1 MKGVLCEKVAK
12 YVSRLI
18 DSGALRPGQRA
29 LSVRALAR
37 QMRVSTATVVEAF
50 SLLEARGLVEAR
62 ARSGHYVRE
71 TSSDGLDRPRVQRM
85 RLGAIRVNGDRMR
98 GLFRSMRDRSVVPF
112 GASCPSPDLLPTDRL
127 ARLTGAIARSSPA
140 IGAVYD
146 PLPGVSALRAH
157 IARRATRHGCAVRP
171 DDVIVTVGAIEAIG
185 LSLRA
190 TTRPGDT
197 VAVESPTY
205 FGVLALLAELGL
217 SAVEVPAATTEGL
230 QLDALRAALEKHDI
244 KACVAVPN
252 FSNPCGAR
260 MPDDAKEQLVALL
273 ARRRVPLI
281 ETDVY
286 GDLPHDDDR
295 PRPAKAFDPDGW
307 VMHCSS
313 FSKSLAPGY
322 RVGWVVPGRFY
333 ERVEE
338 LKFMHTVAS
347 PTITQMAIAAFL
359 DSGGYERHLR
369 TLRRAFAAQV
379 SAAQDAIARH
389 FPRGTRVSR
398 PSGGYL
404 LWVELPEGS
413 PTAIDIQRAALERAI
428 SIAPGPIFSARGSFQ
443 RFFRLSCGYPWSDSL
458 DDAVEVL
465 GRLANGKLT
474 A

>member
-1 MKGVLCEKVAK
+1 MH
-12 YVSRLI
+12 
-18 DSGALRPGQRA
+18 
-29 LSVRALAR
+29 
-37 QMRVSTATVVEAF
+37 VSTATVVQAF
-50 SLLEARGLVEAR
+50 SLLEARGLIEAR

-71 TSSDGLDRPRVQRM
+71 NRSEALDRPRAQRT
-85 RLGAIRVNGDRMR
+85 RLESIRVSGDRVH
-98 GLFRSMRDRSVVPF
+98 GLFRSMRDRSMVPF
-112 GASCPSPDLLPTDRL
+112 GASCPSPELLPTERLGRL
-127 ARLTGAIARSSPA
+127 AGAVARSSAA

-157 IARRATRHGCAVRP
+157 IARRATRLGCMVRP
-171 DDVIVTVGAIEAIG
+171 DDVLITVGAIEAIG
-185 LSLRA
+185 LCLRA
-190 TTRPGDT
+190 ATRPGDT
-197 VAVESPTY
+197 IAVESPTY

-217 SAVEVPAATTEGL
+217 HAVEVPAQSEDGL
-230 QLDALRAALEKHDI
+230 RLDVLNAALEKHDI

-260 MPDDAKEQLVALL
+260 MPDEAKEKLVGLL

-295 PRPAKAFDPDGW
+295 PRPAKAFDRDGW

-313 FSKSLAPGY
+313 FSKTLAPGY

-359 DSGGYERHLR
+359 DSGGYEHHLR
-369 TLRRAFAAQV
+369 RLRRAFAAQV
-379 SAAQDAIARH
+379 SSVQDAIAYH

-398 PSGGYL
+398 PSGGFL
-404 LWVELPEGS
+404 LWVELPEGC
-413 PTAIDIQRAALERAI
+413 PNAIDIQRAALERGI

-443 RFFRLSCGYPWSDSL
+443 RFFRLSCGYPWTDSL
-458 DDAVEVL
+458 DRAIEVL
-465 GRLANGKLT
+465 GRLARG
-474 A
+474 AV

>member
-1 MKGVLCEKVAK
+1 M
-12 YVSRLI
+12 
-18 DSGALRPGQRA
+18 
-29 LSVRALAR
+29 
-37 QMRVSTATVVEAF
+37 
-50 SLLEARGLVEAR
+50 
-62 ARSGHYVRE
+62 
-71 TSSDGLDRPRVQRM
+71 
-85 RLGAIRVNGDRMR
+85 
-98 GLFRSMRDRSVVPF
+98 VPF

-127 ARLTGAIARSSPA
+127 GRIAGAVARSAAA

-146 PLPGVSALRAH
+146 PLPGVAALRAH
-157 IARRATRHGCAVRP
+157 IARRAARHGCAIGP
-171 DDVIVTVGAIEAIG
+171 EDVVITVGAIEAID
-185 LSLRA
+185 LCLRA
-190 TTRPGDT
+190 VARPGDT

-217 SAVEVPAATTEGL
+217 NAVEIPATSTDGM
-230 QLDALRAALEKHDI
+230 QLDALEAALDRHEL

-260 MPDDAKEQLVALL
+260 MPDDAKDQLANML

-286 GDLPHDDDR
+286 GDLPYDDER

-313 FSKSLAPGY
+313 FSKTLAPGY

-338 LKFMHTVAS
+338 LKFVHTVAS
-347 PTITQMAIAAFL
+347 PTITQMAVAAFL

-369 TLRRAFAAQV
+369 KLRRAFASQV
-379 SAAQDAIARH
+379 AAVQEAVARH

-398 PSGGYL
+398 PRGGFL
-404 LWVELPEGS
+404 LWVELPDECVN
-413 PTAIDIQRAALERAI
+413 AVDLQRAALDRGI

-443 RFFRLSCGYPWSDSL
+443 RFFRLSCGHPWSD
-458 DDAVEVL
+458 AQERAIATL
-465 GRLANGKLT
+465 GQLARG
-474 A
+474 AR